1 MRRTPLLL
9 LTVLGLVVL
18 SGCFKLDAD
27 FKVNDDE
34 TVDGTMIVAL
44 DEEFSDMM
52 SSMGE
57 GSTGEDEFFSDPA
70 DLPEGAEVEDY
81 SEDGFVGQKVTF
93 EGVTLEEMMSSADED
108 GAVSDEWSLTHE
120 DGEFVFEGSFD
131 MSSEDDEM
139 VDMSALMKDAE
150 ISISMEFPGD
160 VSESNGDIDGNRVT
174 WEPKVGEKNEMRA
187 VASDEAGF
195 PFALLGGVVAVLA
208 LVAAVVVFLLLR
220 RRESAASAAAAPGP
234 GPAAGGTPQEGAPE
248 DLTPRT

>member
-1 MRRTPLLL
+1 MRRTNLSLV
-9 LTVLGLVVL
+9 TVLGLVVL

-27 FKVNDDE
+27 FTVNADE

-57 GSTGEDEFFSDPA
+57 GSTGEDEFFSDPE

-81 SEDGFVGQKVTF
+81 AEDGFVGQKVTF

-108 GAVSDEWSLTHE
+108 GEVTDEWSLTHE
-120 DGEFVFEGSFD
+120 GDEFVFEGSFD
-131 MSSEDDEM
+131 LSSAEDEAM
-139 VDMSALMKDAE
+139 DMSALMDGAE

-160 VSESNGDIDGNRVT
+160 VTDSNGEVDGNRVT

-195 PFALLGGVVAVLA
+195 PFAVLGAVIAGLA

-220 RRESAASAAAAPGP
+220 RRESAASAPVAPGP
-234 GPAAGGTPQEGAPE
+234 VAAGTPQDGAPE